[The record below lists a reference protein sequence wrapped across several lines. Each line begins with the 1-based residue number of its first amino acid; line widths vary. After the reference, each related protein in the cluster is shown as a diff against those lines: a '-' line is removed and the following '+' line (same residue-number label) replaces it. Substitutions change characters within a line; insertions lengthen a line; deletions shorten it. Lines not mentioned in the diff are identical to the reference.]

1 MAPPDY
7 AVTPYSS
14 NLAVPHIRRAAYIFN
29 GDAMP
34 LTDIKVKTAK
44 PMDKAYKLTDGG
56 GMYLLVKPNGSK
68 YWRLKYRFVGKEKML
83 SIGVYPDVS
92 LADARQKRDEA
103 RKVLAAGGDP
113 GEVKK
118 ADKLAQ
124 KLSTE
129 NTFEAIAREWHKQKA
144 DRWSLRY
151 RDEII
156 DTFEKDIF
164 PYLGRRPIAEIK
176 PMELLETLRRLE
188 KRGALEK
195 MRKVRQRCGEVFRYA
210 IVTGRA
216 EYNPAPDLATALA
229 TPKKTHFPFLTAE
242 ELPYFIRDLA
252 GYTGSVITK
261 TATQIIMQTGVR
273 TQELRFARWE
283 DIDFEKRL
291 WEIPPEVMKMKRPH
305 IVPLSE
311 QVVELFQSLK
321 PITGMYPL
329 VFIGR
334 NDRTKPIS
342 KESVNQVIELLG
354 YKGRLTGH
362 GFRHTMSTILH
373 EQGFNSA
380 WIETQLAH
388 VDKNAIRGTYNH
400 AHYLEGRREMMQWY
414 GDYIDNL
421 ELGGSVVHG
430 KFGGRA

>member
-1 MAPPDY
+1 
-7 AVTPYSS
+7 
-14 NLAVPHIRRAAYIFN
+14 
-29 GDAMP
+29 MP

-103 RKVLAAGGDP
+103 RKILAAGGDP

-414 GDYIDNL
+414 GDYIESMSKGEVIL
-421 ELGGSVVHG
+421 SGSFS
-430 KFGGRA
+430 KSA

>member
-1 MAPPDY
+1 M
-7 AVTPYSS
+7 
-14 NLAVPHIRRAAYIFN
+14 
-29 GDAMP
+29 
-34 LTDIKVKTAK
+34 
-44 PMDKAYKLTDGG
+44 
-56 GMYLLVKPNGSK
+56 
-68 YWRLKYRFVGKEKML
+68 
-83 SIGVYPDVS
+83 
-92 LADARQKRDEA
+92 
-103 RKVLAAGGDP
+103 AAGGDP

-188 KRGALEK
+188 K

-242 ELPYFIRDLA
+242 ELPYFIKDLA

-329 VFIGR
+329 VFVGR

-342 KESVNQVIELLG
+342 KESVNQVIELFG

-414 GDYIDNL
+414 GDYIESMSNGEMIL
-421 ELGGSVVHG
+421 RGSFS
-430 KFGGRA
+430 KSA

>member
-1 MAPPDY
+1 
-7 AVTPYSS
+7 
-14 NLAVPHIRRAAYIFN
+14 
-29 GDAMP
+29 MP

-103 RKVLAAGGDP
+103 RKILAAGGDP

-151 RDEII
+151 RYEII

-414 GDYIDNL
+414 GDYIESMSKGEMIL
-421 ELGGSVVHG
+421 RGSFS
-430 KFGGRA
+430 KSA

>member
-1 MAPPDY
+1 
-7 AVTPYSS
+7 
-14 NLAVPHIRRAAYIFN
+14 
-29 GDAMP
+29 MP

-129 NTFEAIAREWHKQKA
+129 NTFEAIAREWHRQKA

-164 PYLGRRPIAEIK
+164 PYLGRRPITEIK

-229 TPKKTHFPFLTAE
+229 TPKKTHFPFLTEE
-242 ELPYFIRDLA
+242 ELPYFIKDLA

-261 TATQIIMQTGVR
+261 TATQIIMLTGVR
-273 TQELRFARWE
+273 TQELRFARWQ

-414 GDYIDNL
+414 GDYIESMSKGEVIL
-421 ELGGSVVHG
+421 SGSFS
-430 KFGGRA
+430 KSA